1 MAPTDLHQGGRLE
14 DMAAEG
20 TTIPG
25 DAGKQRL
32 ISSNIEKKNLDDAD
46 KVPEAKGHDQY
57 VKHVR
62 KQQSEFDENSG
73 RV

>member
-1 MAPTDLHQGGRLE
+1 MAPTDPHQGGRLE

-32 ISSNIEKKNLDDAD
+32 VSF
-46 KVPEAKGHDQY
+46 VPY
-57 VKHVR
+57 R
-62 KQQSEFDENSG
+62 TI
-73 RV
+73 